1 MLEYRQSVREYIVAA
16 RKLMKLRDLSLEEV
30 EALRDASERL
40 SVLIVPADENSFF
53 MPLSS

>member
-1 MLEYRQSVREYIVAA
+1 MLEYRPSVREYIVAA

-40 SVLIVPADENSFF
+40 SVLIVPADEK
-53 MPLSS
+53 

>member
-30 EALRDASERL
+30 DALRDASERL
-40 SVLIVPADENSFF
+40 SVLITPSEEK
-53 MPLSS
+53 